1 MCVRACARAR
11 ACVRACAAL
20 RCAALHA
27 CVFVCVCA
35 CVRAWQCLSLSLS
48 HFECVDRRGLDER
61 GADNRK
67 EAFRKKC
74 FEFQRFMDKEMSR
87 TWATAKFN
95 FEFLLARCRC
105 QNEFFKR
112 RNKTHDEKLGG
123 L

>member
-1 MCVRACARAR
+1 VRACVRARAR
-11 ACVRACAAL
+11 ACVRAL
-20 RCAALHA
+20 RCAALLCMRA
-27 CVFVCVCA
+27 CLRA